1 MMLCPYSDAQYYR
14 FKLVHVLCYHIHV
27 HVHVQMQLHITDEFI
42 QLWLHNTSV
51 VTTNTVKR

>member
-42 QLWLHNTSV
+42 QLW
-51 VTTNTVKR
+51 